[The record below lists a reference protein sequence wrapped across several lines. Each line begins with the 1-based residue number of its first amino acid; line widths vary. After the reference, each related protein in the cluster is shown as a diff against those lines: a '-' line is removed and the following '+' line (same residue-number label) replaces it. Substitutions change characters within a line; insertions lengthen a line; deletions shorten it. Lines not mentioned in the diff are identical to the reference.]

1 MRGVSW
7 RTEGSKENLN
17 RRRQR
22 WTKGNQDRRSGMGL
36 QQIPV
41 WACNNLTFMCG
52 AAPRLAFCL
61 PPHHHKTGSLKRDTH
76 TFVSFAT
83 FCSSPLLPFCKKTG
97 LAFRDHHWLAQARKL
112 YLRFPLL
119 PSVQVLFSP
128 SVRNQD
134 WPSGI
139 ITGSHRLANYAFVF
153 LCYLLFK
160 FSSPL
165 L

>member
-22 WTKGNQDRRSGMGL
+22 RTKGNQDRRSGMGL

-83 FCSSPLLPFCKKTG
+83 FCSSPLLPFCEKPG
-97 LAFRDHHWLAQARKL
+97 LAFRDHHWLAQTRKL
-112 YLRFPLL
+112 CVY
-119 PSVQVLFSP
+119 
-128 SVRNQD
+128 
-134 WPSGI
+134 
-139 ITGSHRLANYAFVF
+139 F

-160 FSSPL
+160 CRFVSPRKLFAIAACKSSCSRSAFERRSG
-165 L
+165 

>member
-61 PPHHHKTGSLKRDTH
+61 PPHHTKPARSN
-76 TFVSFAT
+76 AT
-83 FCSSPLLPFCKKTG
+83 PIPS
-97 LAFRDHHWLAQARKL
+97 
-112 YLRFPLL
+112 FPLL

-139 ITGSHRLANYAFVF
+139 TSGSHKLANYAFVSFATFCSSPLLPFCKKTEVAFRDHHWLAQTRKLCLRF

-160 FSSPL
+160 SSSPL